1 MSQDSGSTELAAA
14 LRDFFIASDAAGLGQ
29 AYRKIAEAAGNAVP
43 RVEDWRE
50 VEYSFTRLFVGPKA
64 LEAAPYATVYLE
76 NEPLLMGPTTMMV
89 RTVYQTLGLVSPW
102 KNSLPEDHVSLE
114 LDAALVMRG
123 TAQDSVSG
131 ELDELRRFF
140 VCRHMALWIPGF
152 AQSVSGAGS
161 AHPAIIHAAGLL
173 RQWVAEE
180 AAKLDGAS
188 HQALRQ
194 GGLNEQA

>member
-1 MSQDSGSTELAAA
+1 MPQDYGSTELAAA

-29 AYRKIAEAAGNAVP
+29 AYRKIAEAAENAAP

-50 VEYSFTRLFVGPKA
+50 VEYSFTRLFVGPRA
-64 LEAAPYATVYLE
+64 LEAPPFATVYLE
-76 NEPLLMGPTTMMV
+76 KEPLLMGPTTMTV

-123 TAQDSVSG
+123 MAQQSGSV

-140 VCRHMALWIPGF
+140 LCRHMALWIPEF
-152 AQSVSGAGS
+152 TQSVSGAGS

-173 RQWVAEE
+173 REWVAEE

-188 HQALRQ
+188 HPSLRQ
-194 GGLNEQA
+194 GGVE